1 MTSKGKFIVFEGIDG
16 SGKSS
21 QVLLLKQRL
30 EDSGHKVYTTFE
42 PTDNKIGLVL
52 RAILKG
58 EEHADHRTIAALFAA
73 DRLHHLLNEVDG
85 LLKKL
90 QEGFIVLCDRYYFS
104 SYAYHSVH
112 MDMDWVIEINKVSA
126 ELLRPD
132 LNIFIDLH
140 PEMAMNRIERN
151 RNKTELFETL
161 DMLKSVYHNYQI
173 AFDKMKDMEQII
185 RIEGNDTPEAIGAI
199 IWKEVDKIL

>member
-1 MTSKGKFIVFEGIDG
+1 MTNKGKFIVFEGIDG

-58 EEHADHRTIAALFAA
+58 EEHADPRTIAALFAA

-173 AFDKMKDMEQII
+173 AFEKMKDVEKIL
-185 RIEGNDTPEAIGAI
+185 RIEGDDTHEAIEAS
-199 IWKEVDKIL
+199 IWKEVKKIV